1 MLWTREPTYTT
12 IAMKNN
18 ELTTFILVELDP
30 SRKLSRTGNEG
41 SIGKMAFIA
50 NITPRH
56 TKTNIIGDA

>member
-1 MLWTREPTYTT
+1 
-12 IAMKNN
+12 MKNN